1 VIYLLRAIVITG
13 FMILPITTTTVYVF
27 SMLTG
32 FLWLATVPPTSGI
45 VAQMFGL
52 KYMGS
57 LYGIVFLNHQLGSF
71 MGVWLGGYLFDKNGS
86 YDVVWWS
93 AAAIALL
100 TAAIHVFIDDRPVK
114 RLSNAQAVGV

>member
-1 VIYLLRAIVITG
+1 
-13 FMILPITTTTVYVF
+13 
-27 SMLTG
+27 
-32 FLWLATVPPTSGI
+32 
-45 VAQMFGL
+45 
-52 KYMGS
+52 MGT